1 MTDATTPKTP
11 AAKPDDRALKIP
23 EPMVPPLATQ
33 GGKDMQVS
41 AEPGPQSA
49 PPGPT
54 AAPEPEKDP
63 GINANV
69 VS

>member
-1 MTDATTPKTP
+1 MTTPKTP
-11 AAKPDDRALKIP
+11 PAKADDRALKIP
-23 EPMVPPLATQ
+23 PPMEPPKAVL
-33 GGKDMQVS
+33 GGEDMQVS
-41 AEPGPQSA
+41 TEPGPQSA

-54 AAPEPEKDP
+54 AAPEPKKDP